1 MRTRKR
7 LTVIGLGLLIV
18 TAGLVL
24 CPRAAARNGAP
35 PKVPGAPVNCAT
47 PRFQG
52 AFREEQDGWVF
63 VHIQGAP
70 EDRGLQYGYLMAPE
84 IDGFI
89 SFLGVYLQQNTGKD
103 WAYFRHL
110 ANTLFVPKLE
120 PEYQRELAGIAKG
133 LVRRGYAYDTVDVV
147 TLNGFFELF
156 EAVGVIEGV
165 PPGTRGAISR
175 RPVLRCSA
183 FVATGEATADGNI
196 VMAHNSWDDYV
207 LGERWNVVLDIRPA
221 KGQRILMQTAPGLI
235 HSGTDFAINSA
246 GICITETTIGNF
258 VGFDTK
264 GVPEFMRM
272 RKAIQYSRNL
282 DDVVRIMREGNNGG
296 YANTW
301 LLGDIKNQE
310 IGKLELGLLNVSFSR
325 SKTGYYDGE
334 NYVDDS
340 KMIREECGPTLWD
353 TVTNW
358 PDDLNSVNCVTAR
371 RLRWHAL
378 LAQHRGAIDA
388 ELAKEFLGDQY
399 EQSLGQIN
407 PGGMVLM
414 ARMELTDVP
423 EIPGASAP
431 RLFGANDGKVVTAD
445 LVGKMSFW
453 VRIGHPDG
461 SPFAFG
467 PFLEQHPEF
476 AWQAPY
482 LKDLVDQP
490 WSLFKSKNAP

>member
-1 MRTRKR
+1 MLRAKNSWIR
-7 LTVIGLGLLIV
+7 LGIGLLLV
-18 TAGLVL
+18 ATTAY
-24 CPRAAARNGAP
+24 ASE
-35 PKVPGAPVNCAT
+35 PGAT
-47 PRFQG
+47 PQRIDG

-63 VHIQGAP
+63 VHIQGQP
-70 EDRGLQYGYLMAPE
+70 GNRGQQYGYLLAPE

-89 SFLGVYLQQNTGKD
+89 SFLGVYLKQNTGKD
-103 WAYFRHL
+103 WVYFRNL
-110 ANTLFVPKLE
+110 AATLFVPKLE
-120 PEYQRELAGIAKG
+120 PEYRRELDGIAKG
-133 LVRRGYAYDTVDVV
+133 LVRRGYAYDMVDVV
-147 TLNGFFELF
+147 ALNGFFELF
-156 EAVGVIEGV
+156 EAVGVLGGY
-165 PPGTRGAISR
+165 PPGTRGAIAR
-175 RPVLRCSA
+175 RPVMRCSA
-183 FVATGEATADGNI
+183 FVATGDYTADGNL

-207 LGERWNVVLDIRPA
+207 LGEHWNVVVDIKPA
-221 KGQRILMQTAPGLI
+221 AGKRILMQTAPGLI

-258 VGFDTK
+258 FGFDTN

-272 RKAIQYSRNL
+272 RKAIQYSQNL
-282 DDVVRIMREGNNGG
+282 DDVVSIMRKGNNGG

-301 LLGDIKNQE
+301 LMGDTKNGE

-340 KMIREECGPTLWD
+340 KMIREECGPTLWG

-358 PDDLNSVNCVTAR
+358 PDALDGANCVTAR
-371 RLRWHAL
+371 RLRWHTL
-378 LAQHRGAIDA
+378 LAQHKGAINA
-388 ELAKEFLGDQY
+388 ELAQEFLGDQY
-399 EQSLGQIN
+399 EQPLGGIN

-431 RLFGANDGKVVTAD
+431 RPFGANDGKVVTAA
-445 LVGKMSFW
+445 LARNMSFW

-467 PFLEQHPEF
+467 PFLAQHPEF

-482 LKDLVDQP
+482 VKDLVTNP
-490 WSLFKSKNAP
+490 WSFFKSKNAP